1 MFNRHKFKTMQILM
15 LSLLYFQS
23 LLWLMMDVLWE
34 VWKQGIESSLNNR
47 DVSPPPPPSMPPEL
61 QKVESPV
68 FYLTIFFW
76 RQNWT
81 LKLIFGNFEDSK
93 VRLFC
98 GIFCRPVWVC
108 LSLSGKIWGNPIKSR
123 APPLSNT
130 GGIKM
135 SKARYRHP
143 HRIMLPHNF
152 NQRIRKSKNG
162 SVIFE
167 ASTRQIPGK
176 KKTFGINICNEN

>member
-1 MFNRHKFKTMQILM
+1 MSNKYYRIQLQLILFNRHKFKTVHILM
-15 LSLLYFQS
+15 LSWLYFQS
-23 LLWLMMDVLWE
+23 LLRLMMDVLWE

-47 DVSPPPPPSMPPEL
+47 DVSPPPPPPSMPPEL
-61 QKVESPV
+61 QKVDFPINQRIL
-68 FYLTIFFW
+68 FNYFFW

-81 LKLIFGNFEDSK
+81 LKLIFEDPK
-93 VRLFC
+93 VLFC

-123 APPLSNT
+123 APPVSNT

-143 HRIMLPHNF
+143 PPDY
-152 NQRIRKSKNG
+152 
-162 SVIFE
+162 
-167 ASTRQIPGK
+167 AST
-176 KKTFGINICNEN
+176 